1 MDIQPSTPQAIG
13 DSLLRSQQVADR
25 LGVSERWVRDHA
37 TRRSPKIPVVK
48 LGSLLRFRP
57 ADIDA
62 FVDDQLDDHSGTKRR
77 P

>member
-25 LGVSERWVRDHA
+25 LGVTERWVRDHA

-62 FVDDQLDDHSGTKRR
+62 FVDGQLDDHSGTKHRR
-77 P
+77 